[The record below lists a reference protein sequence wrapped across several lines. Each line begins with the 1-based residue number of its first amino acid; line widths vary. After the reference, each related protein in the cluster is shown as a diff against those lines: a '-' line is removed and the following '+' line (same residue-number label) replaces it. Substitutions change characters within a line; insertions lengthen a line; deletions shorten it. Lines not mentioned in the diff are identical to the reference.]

1 MTTAP
6 SLYEEAAAEIEAM
19 AAAFREAE
27 AFSPASRHRDRAV
40 ELLGTEAVDS
50 NGYAWLD
57 ANDHDE
63 YVRLM
68 DLARRLRA
76 ADRQP
81 DPLGEAL
88 NSGDGSYRP

>member
-6 SLYEEAAAEIEAM
+6 SLYTEAATEIEAV
-19 AAAFREAE
+19 ADSLAE
-27 AFSPASRHRDRAV
+27 SHRIRGGADMWDSDAPRH
-40 ELLGTEAVDS
+40 
-50 NGYAWLD
+50 
-57 ANDHDE
+57 E

-76 ADRQP
+76 ADRRP